1 MNYCKEVRGRV
12 TRTILAVA
20 TLLLASCGGGSG
32 GGDSGGSSG
41 GSSSVNVLTYH
52 NDNARTGQT
61 LHESIL
67 TQARVSSA
75 GFGKLGFL
83 STQGRVDAEPLYVSQ
98 LQLQGGTHNMVFA
111 VTEHDQ
117 VYAYDA
123 DSFAPLW
130 QVSMLAGG
138 ENPSD
143 DHGCG
148 QIAPEIGITA
158 TPVID
163 LSKGAHGAIY
173 LVAMSRDSGG
183 AYHQRLHALDLASGA
198 ELFGGPA
205 EIQASYPNLAGQALF
220 DPGQY
225 AERAALLLQNDTLYL
240 AWTSHCDID
249 PYTGWIMAY
258 SASSLQQTGVLN
270 ITPNGSEGA
279 VWMSGAG
286 LAADG
291 TGNIYLLS
299 GNGTFDTALNGQGFP
314 SQGDFGNAVLKL
326 STAGGALAVADYF
339 TMHDTVSESGADTD
353 LGSGG
358 ALVLPDLSDGAGT
371 IRHLVVGAGKDG
383 NIYLVNRDSMGR
395 FNPNGDAAVYQ
406 TLAKNATN
414 ALGSAVFGMPAYFN
428 STLYYGAVND
438 TLKAFPLVNARLT
451 TPSSRSATRFD
462 YPGGTP
468 SISANGSADAIVWI
482 VQNSSGNGIL
492 HAYDAADL
500 GHELYSSANTSAQFD
515 DGKFVTPMIA
525 NGRVYIG
532 TPTGVV
538 VFGSLH

>member
-12 TRTILAVA
+12 NRTILTVA
-20 TLLLASCGGGSG
+20 TLLFASCGGGSG
-32 GGDSGGSSG
+32 GGDSSGSSG
-41 GSSSVNVLTYH
+41 SSSSVNVLTYH

-67 TQARVSSA
+67 THARVSSA
-75 GFGKLGFL
+75 SFGKLGFL

-98 LQLQGGTHNMVFA
+98 LQLQGGTHNVVFA
-111 VTEHDQ
+111 ATEHDQ

-130 QVSMLAGG
+130 HVSMLGSG

-148 QIAPEIGITA
+148 QITPEIGITA

-173 LVAMSRDSGG
+173 LVAMSVDSSG
-183 AYHQRLHALDLASGA
+183 AYHQRLHVLDLASGA
-198 ELFGGPA
+198 ELFGGPT
-205 EIQASYPNLAGQALF
+205 EIQASYPNLAGQAVF

-258 SASSLQQTGVLN
+258 GASSLHQTSVLN
-270 ITPNGSEGA
+270 ITPNGSEGS

-286 LAADG
+286 LATDSA
-291 TGNIYLLS
+291 GNIYLLS
-299 GNGTFDTALNGQGFP
+299 ANGTFDTTLNGQGFP
-314 SQGDFGNAVLKL
+314 SKGDFGNAFLKL
-326 STAGGALAVADYF
+326 STAGSTLAVLDYF
-339 TMHDTVSESGADTD
+339 TMHDTVSESGADD
-353 LGSGG
+353 DFGSSGV
-358 ALVLPDLSDGAGT
+358 LVLPDVTDGSGT
-371 IRHLVVGAGKDG
+371 TRHLAVGAGKDG

-395 FNPNGDAAVYQ
+395 FSPNSDAAIYQ
-406 TLAKNATN
+406 ELTEDATG
-414 ALGSAVFGMPAYFN
+414 ALGGAVFGMPAYFN
-428 STLYYGAVND
+428 GTLYYGAVND
-438 TLKAFPLVNARLT
+438 ALKAFPLINARLA
-451 TPSSRSATRFD
+451 TPSSRSAASFS
-462 YPGGTP
+462 YPGSTP
-468 SISANGSADAIVWI
+468 SISANGSADAIVWA
-482 VQNSSGNGIL
+482 VQNNGGNGIL

-500 GHELYSSANTSAQFD
+500 GHELYSSADTSASFD
-515 DGKFVTPMIA
+515 DGKFVAPMIA
-525 NGRVYIG
+525 NGKVYIG